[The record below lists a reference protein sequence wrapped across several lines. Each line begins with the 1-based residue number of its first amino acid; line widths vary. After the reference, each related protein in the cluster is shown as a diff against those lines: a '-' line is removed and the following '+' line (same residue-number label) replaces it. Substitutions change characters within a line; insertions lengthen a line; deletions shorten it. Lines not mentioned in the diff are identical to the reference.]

1 MTTKL
6 HLVCDGNGLP
16 LAVGLTAG
24 QRSESAQ
31 FEAVCALVEAPHRPR
46 RLIADRG
53 YDAKRIR
60 AWLRARRIRAVI
72 PERKLRAGAKR
83 RRRGRPPVLDAEQ
96 YKRRNAVERLVG
108 WLKEHRSLATRFDK
122 TAASFLAM
130 VKLACIRRL
139 LRAAFPY
146 TA

>member
-6 HLVCDGNGLP
+6 HVVCEGNGLP
-16 LAVGLTAG
+16 LAVYLTAG
-24 QRSESAQ
+24 QKSESAQ
-31 FEAVCALVEAPHRPR
+31 FEAVCALIEAPRRPKY
-46 RLIADRG
+46 LLADRG

-60 AWLRARRIRAVI
+60 AWLRKRRIRAVI
-72 PERKLRAGAKR
+72 PERKLPAGKKR
-83 RRRGRPPVLDAEQ
+83 RRRGRPPVLDKAL
-96 YKRRNAVERLVG
+96 YARRNAVERLIG

-122 TAASFLAM
+122 TASSFLAM

>member
-1 MTTKL
+1 
-6 HLVCDGNGLP
+6 V
-16 LAVGLTAG
+16 TAG

-31 FEAVCALVEAPHRPR
+31 FEAVCALVEAPRRPK

-60 AWLRARRIRAVI
+60 AWLRRRQIRAVI
-72 PERKLRAGAKR
+72 PERKLAAGRSR
-83 RRRGRPPVLDAEQ
+83 RRRGRPPVLQAEE
-96 YKRRNAVERLVG
+96 YKRRNAVERLIG

-122 TAASFLAM
+122 LASSFLAM

-139 LRAAFPY
+139 LRATFPN

>member
-16 LAVGLTAG
+16 LAVHLTAG

-31 FEAVCALVEAPHRPR
+31 FEATCALVRAPRRPR
-46 RLIADRG
+46 RLLADRG

-60 AWLRARRIRAVI
+60 AWLRERRIRAVI
-72 PERKLRAGAKR
+72 PERKLPQDKKR
-83 RRRGRPPVLDAEQ
+83 RRRGRPPVLDQHQ
-96 YKRRNAVERLVG
+96 YRRRNAVERLVG
-108 WLKEHRSLATRFDK
+108 FLKEHRSLATRYDK
-122 TAASFLAM
+122 LATSFLAM

-139 LRAAFPY
+139 LRAAFPNRP
-146 TA
+146 

>member
-16 LAVGLTAG
+16 LAVHLTAG

-31 FEAVCALVEAPHRPR
+31 FEATCGLVRAPR
-46 RLIADRG
+46 RPKRLLADRG

-60 AWLRARRIRAVI
+60 SWLRKRGIRAVI
-72 PERKLRAGAKR
+72 PERKLAPGKKR
-83 RRRGRPPVLDAEQ
+83 RRRGRPPVLQKDQ
-96 YKRRNAVERLVG
+96 YRRRNAIERLVG
-108 WLKEHRSLATRFDK
+108 FLKEHRSLATRYDK
-122 TAASFLAM
+122 LATSFLAM

-139 LRAAFPY
+139 LRAAFPNKP
-146 TA
+146 

>member
-16 LAVGLTAG
+16 LAVHVTAG
-24 QRSESAQ
+24 QRSESSQ
-31 FEAVCALVEAPHRPR
+31 FEATCALVRARRRPQ

-53 YDAKRIR
+53 YDVQRIR
-60 AWLRARRIRAVI
+60 AWLRMRGIRAVI
-72 PERKLRAGAKR
+72 PERKLAAGQRR
-83 RRRGRPPVLDAEQ
+83 RRRGRPPVLEMDQ
-96 YKRRNAVERLVG
+96 YRRRNAVERLVG
-108 WLKEHRSLATRFDK
+108 WLKEHRSLATRYDK
-122 TAASFLAM
+122 LASSFLAM

-139 LRAAFPY
+139 LRVAFPN

>member
-1 MTTKL
+1 VTTKL
-6 HLVCDGNGLP
+6 HVVCDGNGLP
-16 LAVGLTAG
+16 LAVHLTAG

-31 FEAVCALVEAPHRPR
+31 FEAVCGLVDAPRRPK

-60 AWLRARRIRAVI
+60 AWLRERRIRAVI
-72 PERKLRAGAKR
+72 PERRVRAGAKR
-83 RRRGRPPVLDAEQ
+83 RRRGRPPVLDREQ
-96 YKRRNAVERLVG
+96 YRRRNAVERLVG
-108 WLKEHRSLATRFDK
+108 WLKEHRSVGTRFNK
-122 TAASFLAM
+122 LASSFLAM

-139 LRAAFPY
+139 LRAAFPN